1 MRNLF
6 LPLENLTTEQ
16 TTMKKRMDEISARKA
31 PAPPKKKLTR
41 MQVAV
46 QAQALAILCCR
57 LNKHPKLT
65 IYRKN
70 SSQPPSIVS
79 MWIFQRY
86 YLL

>member
-6 LPLENLTTEQ
+6 LRLENLTAEQ
-16 TTMKKRMDEISARKA
+16 TTIKKNEWLKSPPGR
-31 PAPPKKKLTR
+31 PPPPPPKKRKLTR

-70 SSQPPSIVS
+70 SSQPP
-79 MWIFQRY
+79 
-86 YLL
+86 